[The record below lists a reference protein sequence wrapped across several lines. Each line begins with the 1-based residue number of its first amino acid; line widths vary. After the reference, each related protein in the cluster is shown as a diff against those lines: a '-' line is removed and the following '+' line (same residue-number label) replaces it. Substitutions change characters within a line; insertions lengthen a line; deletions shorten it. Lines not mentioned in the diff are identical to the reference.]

1 MKKYLYSSL
10 LALCAVFMAS
20 AQMKGP
26 MNGNMNMGHVYGKV
40 VDSTGKGISDVSVV
54 ITKNVFDTVSK
65 KRKDVPVKAFITK
78 ANGEF
83 NFEELSVFMPLQLKI
98 AATGY
103 KQHKQAISFQMKM
116 PAGGGGMAGGQGQ
129 SGGNPMGGLNAVLNA
144 FDKDLGNIKLT
155 ADVTQ
160 LQTVTVTTSAKP
172 LLKMDIDKK
181 VFNVEKNMVSSGGTA
196 VDVMRNVP
204 SLQVDIDG
212 NVKLRNAAPQIYVDG
227 RTTSLSLDQIPADA
241 IESVEVITNPS
252 AKYDASGGNAGIL
265 NIVLKKNKRTG
276 YNGNLMAGVD
286 SHGGFNG
293 GGNLSLRQ
301 NKFNISLATMTNQM
315 RNRTSGTTNRLN
327 YGDTLTHVLQQN
339 NNKTTGGFLF
349 GRLGVDYFVTNRTTL
364 SLAGIKVHGKFKP
377 GETIDI
383 QTDTLLNGGKL
394 TGLSQRSTKGERE
407 FNASGLQFGIKHNF
421 PKAGEELTADLNY
434 FSGRNEGSSLY
445 TTQYYQGNNV
455 SATQLQQVISNGT
468 NQFMTIQTDYVKPF
482 NDKTKLE
489 TGLRAQ
495 LNHLVNNNET
505 FLQRPSSPD
514 MVKLGAA
521 TNNYKNDNNVYAAY
535 VSVSSKIKDFGYQ
548 LGLRAERSDYTGE
561 ITNTGE
567 QFSNKYPI
575 SLFPSMFLSQKLK
588 KQQELQLSITRRINR
603 PNFFQLI
610 PYVDYT
616 DSLNITRGNP
626 SLKPEFTYSSEMSYG
641 KTFKGNNSILFSV
654 YYKYTDHLITRYL
667 DKSLNPVTGR
677 QDLINTFINANSA
690 YAAGAEL
697 TSVNSLTR
705 FWDLTS
711 NVNVY
716 NSKINTANVTGNSQD
731 ALWSWFGKLNST
743 FKLPSNVSIQLT
755 ADYQSKTNLPVNNNT
770 GGFGPPMQQAQSAS
784 QGYVRPFWGMD
795 LAVKKSF
802 LKNNA
807 ATVTLSVN
815 DIFRTRKSDQ
825 HSESLYFTQDYYR
838 LNNPQLVRL
847 NFTYRFGKMDLSL
860 FKRQN
865 TKNQGSG
872 MEGVNM
878 Q

>member
-1 MKKYLYSSL
+1 MKKYLYTSL
-10 LALCAVFMAS
+10 LALCMAFMAG
-20 AQMKGP
+20 AQTKGP
-26 MNGNMNMGHVYGKV
+26 MNANIGHVYGKV

-54 ITKNVFDTVSK
+54 ITRSAYDSVSK
-65 KRKDVPVKAFITK
+65 KKKDLPVKAFITK
-78 ANGEF
+78 ASGEF

-103 KQHKQAISFQMKM
+103 KPYKQMLSFQMKM
-116 PAGGGGMAGGQGQ
+116 PAGGGAGAAGQGQ
-129 SGGNPMGGLNAVLNA
+129 SGGNAMAGLSAALNA

-155 ADVTQ
+155 TDVTQ
-160 LQTVTVTTSAKP
+160 LQTVTVTTTAKP
-172 LLKMDIDKK
+172 LLRMDIDKK
-181 VFNVEKNMVSSGGTA
+181 VFNVEKNLVSSGGTA

-227 RTTSLSLDQIPADA
+227 RPTTLSLDQIPADA

-252 AKYDASGGNAGIL
+252 AKYDASGGTAGIL

-286 SHGGFNG
+286 SRGGFNG

-315 RNRTSGTTNRLN
+315 RNHTSGTTNRLN

-339 NNKTTGGFLF
+339 DNRTKGGFLF
-349 GRLGVDYFVTNRTTL
+349 GRLGVDYFVTNRTTI

-383 QTDTLLNGGKL
+383 QTDTLLTGGKL
-394 TGLSQRSTKGERE
+394 SGLSRRATTGDRE

-421 PKAGEELTADLNY
+421 PKAGEELTADMNY
-434 FSGRNEGSSLY
+434 FSGKNEGNSLY
-445 TTQYYQGNNV
+445 TTQYYQGNTV
-455 SATQLQQVISNGT
+455 AGTQLQQVVSDGN
-468 NQFMTIQTDYVKPF
+468 NRFMTIQTDYVKPF
-482 NDKTKLE
+482 NDQTKLE

-505 FLQRPSSPD
+505 FLQRPGSPD
-514 MVKLGAA
+514 MVKLGSA
-521 TNNYKNDNNVYAAY
+521 TNNYQNDNNVYAAY
-535 VSVSSKIKDFGYQ
+535 VSVTSKIKNFGYQ
-548 LGLRAERSDYTGE
+548 VGLRAERSDYTGE
-561 ITNTGE
+561 LTNTGE

-575 SLFPSMFLSQKLK
+575 SLFPSLFLSQKLK

-626 SLKPEFTYSSEMSYG
+626 ALTPEFTYSGEMSYG
-641 KTFKGNNSILFSV
+641 KTFKGNNSLLFSV
-654 YYKYTDHLITRYL
+654 YYKYTDHLITRFL
-667 DKSLNPVTGR
+667 DKSTNPLTGK

-690 YAAGAEL
+690 YSAGAEL
-697 TSVNSLTR
+697 TSVNSVTK
-705 FWDLTS
+705 FWDLTT
-711 NVNVY
+711 NVNLY
-716 NSKINTANVTGNSQD
+716 NSKINTTNIGNSQY
-731 ALWSWFGKLNST
+731 ALWSCFGKLNST

-755 ADYQSKTNLPVNNNT
+755 ADYQSKTNLPVNNGP

-825 HSESLYFTQDYYR
+825 HSESAYFSQDYYR
-838 LNNPQLVRL
+838 LNNPQMVRL

-865 TKNQGSG
+865 TKNQGGG